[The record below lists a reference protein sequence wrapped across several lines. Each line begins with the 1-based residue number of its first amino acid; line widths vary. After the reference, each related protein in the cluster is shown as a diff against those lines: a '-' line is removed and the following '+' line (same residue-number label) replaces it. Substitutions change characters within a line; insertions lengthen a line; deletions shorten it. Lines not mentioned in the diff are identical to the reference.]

1 MKRSEVLELA
11 KEVWGDTSGK
21 PWSDSAIGHLQ
32 MFATLV
38 EEQTINRQKAKHREQ
53 QLMDGQASLLKGSAK
68 KESTLQEISD
78 IGQQA
83 HTDHP
88 MRHWDRTC
96 PACATEIWDT
106 SDMAHRPGGLTV
118 EQEFV
123 PASNQPLIDEI
134 KRLRDLNRQLMGES
148 A

>member
-21 PWSDSAIGHLQ
+21 PWSDSAVIHLE

-38 EEQTINRQKAKHREQ
+38 EEQTMTRQKAKYYQQGFEAALEGLDAAVDKAVEQ
-53 QLMDGQASLLKGSAK
+53 
-68 KESTLQEISD
+68 
-78 IGQQA
+78 
-83 HTDHP
+83 
-88 MRHWDRTC
+88 
-96 PACATEIWDT
+96 WDT

-123 PASNQPLIDEI
+123 PASSQPLADEI
-134 KRLRDLNRQLMGES
+134 KRLRDLNRQLMEKNGE
-148 A
+148 

>member
-38 EEQTINRQKAKHREQ
+38 EEQTMTRQKAKYYQ
-53 QLMDGQASLLKGSAK
+53 QGYEAAS
-68 KESTLQEISD
+68 
-78 IGQQA
+78 
-83 HTDHP
+83 
-88 MRHWDRTC
+88 
-96 PACATEIWDT
+96 
-106 SDMAHRPGGLTV
+106 
-118 EQEFV
+118 FV
-123 PASNQPLIDEI
+123 AASSQPLVDEI